1 MHPLAPDLSGL
12 SNDELLNKYNELNS
26 KFMMASRTGSGVVM
40 QMNMLLEDY
49 RAELRRRQEKM
60 LSDATNKNPNF
71 KNIIDIK

>member
-1 MHPLAPDLSGL
+1 MHPLAPDLSEL
-12 SNDELLNKYNELNS
+12 SNDELLTKYNELNT
-26 KFMMASRTGSGVVM
+26 KFMMASRTGSGVIM

>member
-12 SNDELLNKYNELNS
+12 SNDELLTKYNELNT
-26 KFMMASRTGSGVVM
+26 KFMMASRTGSGVIM